1 MKILLTQEEVR
12 DGVARMASE
21 INACYGKRPVTIVG
35 VLTGSVVLLA
45 DLIRLLE
52 MPLRV
57 GLVQAKSYR
66 GASTVRSELEI
77 KADSLPD
84 VSGCDVVI
92 IDDIFDTGHT
102 LDKLLEGFGAFGC
115 SSVRSAVLLRKHG
128 RCEVA
133 RAPDFYAFEIP
144 DEFVVGYGLDYD
156 DEYRNLPHI
165 AALEPHDIAAA
176 KPQEKPAKAHDTTGT
191 KS

>member
-1 MKILLTQEEVR
+1 LKILLTQDEVR
-12 DGVARMASE
+12 DGVARMARE
-21 INACYGKRPVTIVG
+21 INACYGKEPVTIVG

-84 VSGCDVVI
+84 LTDRNVVL

-102 LDKLLEGFGAFGC
+102 LDRLIEGFGKFGAK
-115 SSVRSAVLLRKHG
+115 SLRSAVLLRKHG

-133 RAPDFYAFEIP
+133 MRPDFFAFEIP

-165 AALEPHDIAAA
+165 AALEPHDIAGTPADPA
-176 KPQEKPAKAHDTTGT
+176 DRQKSKP
-191 KS
+191 